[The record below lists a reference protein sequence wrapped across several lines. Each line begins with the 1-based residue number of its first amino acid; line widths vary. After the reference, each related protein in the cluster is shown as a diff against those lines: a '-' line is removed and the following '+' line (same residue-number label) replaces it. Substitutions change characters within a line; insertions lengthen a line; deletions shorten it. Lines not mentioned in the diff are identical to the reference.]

1 MELTSGHQRAVLP
14 LTKFVG
20 AALYSSDHTL
30 WQLSS
35 QSLESSTSWTA
46 AHPFHRRQ
54 QKHNSE
60 TENWFRCQCEC
71 VQQYTKVKKKKGRLR
86 RSELN
91 RKSDR
96 PGPLLFYF
104 SSHSNSEEFKQRWP
118 WEQVSKHTFQS
129 EDTLREQD
137 FQCPSHHK
145 IGKGPN

>member
-1 MELTSGHQRAVLP
+1 MRRNALELTSGHQRAVLP

-46 AHPFHRRQ
+46 AHPFHWRQ

-60 TENWFRCQCEC
+60 TENCFRCQCEC
-71 VQQYTKVKKKKGRLR
+71 VQQYTRVKKKKERLR

-91 RKSDR
+91 RKSDK
-96 PGPLLFYF
+96 PGPLLSTSLATATVKN
-104 SSHSNSEEFKQRWP
+104 SSSGGPENKYPNILFN
-118 WEQVSKHTFQS
+118 
-129 EDTLREQD
+129 LRALIEN
-137 FQCPSHHK
+137 K
-145 IGKGPN
+145 IFNALVITK